1 MNAYLNNM
9 ILIVITIAVL
19 AGVHILGSIYY
30 NLDKPEGK
38 FEPKKFFKGLIKVL
52 IVLAIISGITYVWLV
67 YTHLGLVNNEIIDPY
82 IICYGTSLYYFI
94 KATVILIKI
103 FGVEEYLNK
112 KLSK

>member
-1 MNAYLNNM
+1 MNTYLNNM

-30 NLDKPEGK
+30 NLDKEFEK
-38 FEPKKFFKGLIKVL
+38 FKPKKLFKGLVKVL

-67 YTHLGLVNNEIIDPY
+67 YTYLGLVNNEIIDPY
-82 IICYGTSLYYFI
+82 IICYVTSLYYFI
-94 KATVILIKI
+94 KATAILIKI